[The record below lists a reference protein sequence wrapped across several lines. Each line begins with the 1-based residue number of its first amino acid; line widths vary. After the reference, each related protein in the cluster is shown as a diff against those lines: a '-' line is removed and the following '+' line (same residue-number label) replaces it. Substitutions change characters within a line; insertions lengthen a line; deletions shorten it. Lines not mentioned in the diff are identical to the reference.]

1 MIEQAANS
9 VADVASLGAVAI
21 KRNRGIGGLVQRP
34 LF

>member
-9 VADVASLGAVAI
+9 VADVASLGALVM
-21 KRNRGIGGLVQRP
+21 KRNSRIGALVQRP